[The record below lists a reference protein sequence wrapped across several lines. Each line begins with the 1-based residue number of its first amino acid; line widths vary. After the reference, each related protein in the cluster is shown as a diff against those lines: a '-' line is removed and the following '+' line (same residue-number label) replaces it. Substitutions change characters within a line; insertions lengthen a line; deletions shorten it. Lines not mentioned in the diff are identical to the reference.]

1 MSRGPSL
8 QVILKLWPAG
18 ATAGG
23 DLYYSPTLP
32 SQSALGTG
40 TGSWGLRVDRFLL
53 LFASGACFF
62 AWSRLY
68 FLPVTSLSGTGLWGQ
83 GFGSVS
89 QGWR

>member
-1 MSRGPSL
+1 MSQDPSL
-8 QVILKLWPAG
+8 QVIPKLWPAG

-23 DLYYSPTLP
+23 DLCYSPTLP

-53 LFASGACFF
+53 FASGACFF
-62 AWSRLY
+62 AWSHLY
-68 FLPVTSLSGTGLWGQ
+68 FLPVTSLSGIGLWGQ
-83 GFGSVS
+83 GFGAVS